1 MLIESG
7 PLPSISYPLP
17 FGQHMK
23 ETEFS
28 DFIGLLNLAES
39 VYTAM
44 QNNRVLPGGAEP
56 DNFKFPL
63 RFANSSA
70 KAFAV
75 VSNGRIKEIEIQH
88 ETGEKETI
96 PSPKF

>member
-1 MLIESG
+1 MR
-7 PLPSISYPLP
+7 
-17 FGQHMK
+17 

-39 VYTAM
+39 VYKAM
-44 QNNRVLPGGAEP
+44 LKNRVLPPGAEP
-56 DNFKFPL
+56 DHFKFPL
-63 RFANSSA
+63 RFPHSFA

-75 VSNGRIKEIEIQH
+75 VSKGKIKEIEIQH
-88 ETGEKETI
+88 ETGETETI